1 MSLVFLTLSYIFA
14 QTLRPTLFTKR
25 RAVISGLAVL
35 TATILEKVLFV
46 VEGFLHP
53 TFDIYAAVPGVY
65 IPSLIELASIFGTI
79 GMVCL
84 FFLTIAKIVPVVEL
98 HAIEHLREDHE
109 NE

>member
-1 MSLVFLTLSYIFA
+1 
-14 QTLRPTLFTKR
+14 
-25 RAVISGLAVL
+25 
-35 TATILEKVLFV
+35 VLFV

-65 IPSLIELASIFGTI
+65 IPSLIELASIFRTI